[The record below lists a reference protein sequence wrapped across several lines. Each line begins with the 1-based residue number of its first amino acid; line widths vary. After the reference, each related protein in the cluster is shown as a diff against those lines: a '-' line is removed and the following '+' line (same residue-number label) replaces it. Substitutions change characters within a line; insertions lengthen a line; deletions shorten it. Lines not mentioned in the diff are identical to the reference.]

1 MKEIRCC
8 VCQKYLGV
16 IRDAK
21 LHKDIDFICKE
32 CKNKYI
38 NTTDSKDE
46 YFLKELNKILWDK

>member
-8 VCQKYLGV
+8 VCMKYLGV

-38 NTTDSKDE
+38 NTTDSEDE
-46 YFLKELNKILWDK
+46 YFLDELVKILGNK

>member
-8 VCQKYLGV
+8 ACMKYLGV

-32 CKNKYI
+32 CKNKD
-38 NTTDSKDE
+38 TDSEDE
-46 YFLKELNKILWDK
+46 YFLKELNKILGV